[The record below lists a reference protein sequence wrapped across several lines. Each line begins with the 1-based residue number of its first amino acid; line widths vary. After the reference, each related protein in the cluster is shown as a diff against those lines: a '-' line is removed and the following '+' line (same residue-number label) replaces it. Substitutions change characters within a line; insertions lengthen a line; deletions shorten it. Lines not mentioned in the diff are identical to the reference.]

1 MKPKP
6 KLSTKHSKFIS
17 SKLYISESR
26 NAMAVDAIERA
37 SKSDAQ
43 VVVVSQFGDNHYNR
57 FRYTL
62 VSYIIDDRSTGEVIY
77 SPIRKVLLAMIEAAF
92 STIDLESQSGA
103 HPRIGVVDD
112 LSFHPLGQ
120 ATMEDA
126 ASLAKQVA
134 SDIGNG
140 LQGMSNVLGFQKSA
154 LQLF

>member
-1 MKPKP
+1 VKPKP

-17 SKLYISESR
+17 CKLYISESR

-103 HPRIGVVDD
+103 HPGLVSSMTCPSTPWVKPQWRMLLLW
-112 LSFHPLGQ
+112 LSR
-120 ATMEDA
+120 
-126 ASLAKQVA
+126 
-134 SDIGNG
+134 
-140 LQGMSNVLGFQKSA
+140 
-154 LQLF
+154 